1 MTVATIL
8 PETIT
13 RRSEE
18 GDEITI
24 NFIPLPPEKRA
35 DWEQAIRLITE
46 MIIEIYNQR
55 GAGGEKKDNDNKTQ

>member
-1 MTVATIL
+1 MPVVTIL

-13 RRSEE
+13 RISEE
-18 GDEITI
+18 GDEIII

-46 MIIEIYNQR
+46 ILIEINNQR
-55 GAGGEKKDNDNKTQ
+55 GAGGEKKNND